1 MVGAMLAIGGALILI
16 PVWLKAGVD
25 KDVAASS
32 TATLILTA
40 AMVAFTVAL
49 ANGIYED
56 VSVFV
61 MLFYLVLSFV
71 SAAVVKGNYS
81 PMQIFSYMYPINT
94 NSNHLSLSYFLL
106 SSLFLLL
113 EWFPINFLKWL
124 TIIKILFS
132 SENFADILLNFN
144 TYRFFYVLKEFYIYF
159 HHFRFYLSKL
169 KILSGIY

>member
-1 MVGAMLAIGGALILI
+1 MIAGFFAGMVGAMLAIGGALILI
-16 PVWLKAGVD
+16 PVWLKMGVD

-71 SAAVVKGNYS
+71 SAAVVKGNCLLYADVLV
-81 PMQIFSYMYPINT
+81 YL
-94 NSNHLSLSYFLL
+94 SNKYKLKSLVLV
-106 SSLFLLL
+106 LLL
-113 EWFPINFLKWL
+113 IVVAISLVGMVPYQ
-124 TIIKILFS
+124 FS
-132 SENFADILLNFN
+132 KMADD
-144 TYRFFYVLKEFYIYF
+144 Y
-159 HHFRFYLSKL
+159 
-169 KILSGIY
+169 